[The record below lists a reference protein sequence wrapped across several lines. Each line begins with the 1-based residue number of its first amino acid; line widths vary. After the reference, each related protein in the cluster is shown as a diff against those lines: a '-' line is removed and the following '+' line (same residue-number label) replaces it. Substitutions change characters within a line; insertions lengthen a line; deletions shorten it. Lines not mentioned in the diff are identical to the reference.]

1 MLIID
6 RYLIKEVTLTLL
18 AVMPV
23 LLLIFLSNRFVQYLA
38 EAAAGKL
45 PSDVLWALLAFR
57 SISVLSLL
65 LPLAFFL
72 SVVLALG
79 RLYKDSEMTVLAAC
93 GVSPLRIVQTIGA
106 AGVVMALLVAAL
118 TFYIE
123 PWANGQ
129 TNEIRKRAEATSE
142 IKIITPGR
150 FKESRQGDHILYVE
164 RLSPDMEKM
173 HNIFIQSRQGDTI
186 NILSSEN
193 GYQYVDKK
201 TGDQFVVLENGNR
214 YEWTPG
220 GSDFKIIKYMKYTVR
235 IEQKDVPVQHTLRE
249 VTGVDPLLRALGEG
263 ARAELQ
269 WRLSLPISMVLL
281 AVLGALLARTT
292 PRQGRYGKLFIA
304 VLVYV
309 IYVNLMTVARSWVE
323 QAATPS
329 LLGMWWVH
337 GVVLMGVA
345 ALFAQQ
351 MGLKVLRP
359 DFSALRAPPRAD

>member
-1 MLIID
+1 MQIID

-79 RLYKDSEMTVLAAC
+79 RFYKDSEMTVLAAC
-93 GVSPLRIVQTIGA
+93 GVSPLRIVQTVGV
-106 AGVVMALLVAAL
+106 AGLVMALLVAAL

-129 TNEIRKRAEATSE
+129 TNQIRKRAEATSE
-142 IKIITPGR
+142 TKIITPGR

-164 RLSPDMEKM
+164 GLSPDLGKM
-173 HNIFIQSRQGDTI
+173 HNIFIQSRHGDTV

-193 GYQYVDKK
+193 GYQYLDKQ
-201 TGDQFVVLENGNR
+201 TGDQYVVLENGNR

-220 GSDFKIIKYMKYTVR
+220 GGNFKLIKYAKYTVR
-235 IEQKDVPVQHTLRE
+235 IEQKDIPVQHTLRE
-249 VTGVDPLLRALGEG
+249 VAGVNPLLQAMGQD

-269 WRLSLPISMVLL
+269 WRLSLPFSMVVL

-292 PRQGRYGKLFIA
+292 PRQGRFGKLFIA

-323 QAATPS
+323 NAVAPS
-329 LLGMWWVH
+329 LFGMWWVH
-337 GVVLMGVA
+337 GIALIVVTV
-345 ALFAQQ
+345 LFMQQ
-351 MGLKVLRP
+351 MGIRVPRP
-359 DFSALRAPPRAD
+359 SFSALRAVLPPR